1 MNEEYKDNNMIE
13 SKLSDSVE
21 SKADLLSDTP
31 NNESGNKKDFIS
43 ELYGNG
49 LGEVKK
55 STSGRKSVRRS
66 VIFSIVA
73 CCIALMTFISG
84 LLIGLNS
91 GVKVS
96 KSDYA
101 FLSEAQ
107 ELRAV
112 IKFIKENYYGD
123 IDEKTLLA
131 YAEYGVVD
139 NLDAYSH
146 VTTFDEAISSTAGS
160 QYQVGIVID
169 NSVAGEF
176 CISWVEPGSPAE
188 EAGLKIGDKLVEVGY
203 KQNDKINWYNV
214 EKTHLSTVTALFSVQ
229 IKEVY
234 IQVERDG
241 TVREPLLIVR
251 DAVSSNSV
259 HAIYDFNSVF
269 GINIDSDIGYI
280 ALADF
285 TNEGIG
291 DGLETAFNDFKL
303 RGKKKLILDLRNNGG
318 GSGDILAKVGSY
330 FIKNEKCSG
339 ETPIIKHIYKNGE
352 ERIIKTSG
360 YNYIYKDTGYEYK
373 IAVLVNGGTAS
384 ASEAL
389 IGAMIGAETCELIGE
404 TTYGKGIGQLTIYN
418 NPNWNSVYSIT
429 YTAGYYDFFNDVS
442 AYVESATGPVYNIH
456 EKGFTP
462 HVEYRLSKGKSN
474 ILSTDAQFLKAVE
487 YLENLD

>member
-214 EKTHLSTVTALFSVQ
+214 EKTHISTVTDIRFQFGVRN
-229 IKEVY
+229 KHRFGHRVY
-234 IQVERDG
+234 CVSRFYKRRNRRWLRDC
-241 TVREPLLIVR
+241 V
-251 DAVSSNSV
+251 
-259 HAIYDFNSVF
+259 
-269 GINIDSDIGYI
+269 
-280 ALADF
+280 
-285 TNEGIG
+285 
-291 DGLETAFNDFKL
+291 
-303 RGKKKLILDLRNNGG
+303 
-318 GSGDILAKVGSY
+318 
-330 FIKNEKCSG
+330 
-339 ETPIIKHIYKNGE
+339 
-352 ERIIKTSG
+352 
-360 YNYIYKDTGYEYK
+360 
-373 IAVLVNGGTAS
+373 
-384 ASEAL
+384 
-389 IGAMIGAETCELIGE
+389 
-404 TTYGKGIGQLTIYN
+404 
-418 NPNWNSVYSIT
+418 
-429 YTAGYYDFFNDVS
+429 
-442 AYVESATGPVYNIH
+442 
-456 EKGFTP
+456 
-462 HVEYRLSKGKSN
+462 
-474 ILSTDAQFLKAVE
+474 
-487 YLENLD
+487 